1 MTDKPIGIII
11 DEVPSDNRYIY
22 FLSLEDLI
30 WKQVKVFDFYIE
42 DLEEE

>member
-1 MTDKPIGIII
+1 MTDRAIDIII
-11 DEVPSDNRYIY
+11 DNMQEDRFVQ

-30 WKQVKVFDFYIE
+30 WKQVKVFDFLIE